1 MRTHAVRHRSRPASL
16 LLLLWVVAYCASC
29 TQIRRCSYEPAGR
42 DGWQQ
47 PERVIETLELEPGQ
61 AVADLGSGSGYF
73 VLPLARAVGP
83 AGNVYAVDVDADM
96 NEVVAERA
104 REANLTNVTTV
115 LAGADDARL
124 AESSVDLLF
133 TSNTYHHLPDRIE
146 YFRRLRPALRPGARV
161 AIIEYRKQGWWL
173 RSHATPPD
181 AIQDEMEQAGFRLV
195 ADHDFLERQSFQV
208 FVPTSEP

>member
-1 MRTHAVRHRSRPASL
+1 
-16 LLLLWVVAYCASC
+16 
-29 TQIRRCSYEPAGR
+29 
-42 DGWQQ
+42 
-47 PERVIETLELEPGQ
+47 
-61 AVADLGSGSGYF
+61 

-83 AGNVYAVDVDADM
+83 AGSVYAVDVDADM